1 MTAHDETT
9 KAPGSSAFDH
19 APMPR
24 FLISESTDPY
34 RNIATE
40 EALVDAA
47 LPGEC
52 ILFLWQNENTIVIG
66 RNQNPWKECRI
77 AEFEADGG
85 RIARRLSGGG
95 AVFHDIGNLN
105 FTFVARGEAYDV
117 SRHMNVMCAAVQS
130 FGLAARVSG
139 RNDATVDGAKFSGNA
154 FFRSNERKCHHG
166 TLMIDVDTGKLAR
179 YLQPDSKKL
188 AAKGVES
195 VRSRVVNLAS
205 LNSRVTVETLS
216 IALVEA
222 FSEACGTPAKPLDPA
237 RLDECNIEQRRARFA
252 SHAWIFGH
260 TAPFNHALG
269 DRFAWG
275 NLDIE
280 LSIKGG
286 EIEHASIF
294 SDALDAEFIAR
305 LSDSLEGCRYDK
317 DGIGKCLEAL
327 EPETDEQQTMRAD
340 CLGLF
345 RSDF

>member
-1 MTAHDETT
+1 
-9 KAPGSSAFDH
+9 
-19 APMPR
+19 
-24 FLISESTDPY
+24 
-34 RNIATE
+34 
-40 EALVDAA
+40 
-47 LPGEC
+47 
-52 ILFLWQNENTIVIG
+52 
-66 RNQNPWKECRI
+66 
-77 AEFEADGG
+77 
-85 RIARRLSGGG
+85 
-95 AVFHDIGNLN
+95 
-105 FTFVARGEAYDV
+105 
-117 SRHMNVMCAAVQS
+117 
-130 FGLAARVSG
+130 
-139 RNDATVDGAKFSGNA
+139 
-154 FFRSNERKCHHG
+154 
-166 TLMIDVDTGKLAR
+166 MIDVDTGKLAR

-280 LSIKGG
+280 L
-286 EIEHASIF
+286 ASIF